1 MAGPALYSGQFPTD
15 EGNMAGH
22 IRRRTI
28 ASNLDKIGEHTLL
41 EKIASGMTMAGL
53 ARELGISN
61 LSLYHWIKKDPD
73 RQERFAQ
80 ARAIA
85 ADQWAEE
92 CLDIADQADGVS
104 ANADRLKIETRKW
117 LAGVTSP
124 DKYRAAPT
132 QANVQVNV
140 NQMHL
145 DALKQLNLG
154 GDDKPAVEVEVTAPI
169 KQIGSSNL
177 DADDLPDPYGDDAD
191 DILG

>member
-1 MAGPALYSGQFPTD
+1 
-15 EGNMAGH
+15 MAGH
-22 IRRRTI
+22 IKRRTI

-53 ARELGISN
+53 AKELRISN

-92 CLDIADQADGVS
+92 CLDIADQADSVS

-124 DKYRAAPT
+124 DKYKSAPAA
-132 QANVQVNV
+132 AVQVNV
-140 NQMHL
+140 NQLHL
-145 DALKQLNLG
+145 DALRQLNLG
-154 GDDKPAVEVEVTAPI
+154 TDTSSPIIEVSSAPI
-169 KQIGSSNL
+169 KQVGSHNL
-177 DADDLPDPYGDDAD
+177 DADDLPDPFGDE
-191 DILG
+191 

>member
-1 MAGPALYSGQFPTD
+1 
-15 EGNMAGH
+15 MAGH

-53 ARELGISN
+53 AKELGISN

-73 RQERFAQ
+73 RQDRFAQ
-80 ARAIA
+80 ARSIA

-117 LAGVTSP
+117 LAGVTNP
-124 DKYRAAPT
+124 DKYRAAPA
-132 QANVQVNV
+132 QAAVQVNV

-145 DALKQLNLG
+145 EALKQLNLG
-154 GDDKPAVEVEVTAPI
+154 QDAMPSIEVTVPV

-177 DADDLPDPYGDDAD
+177 DADDLPDPYGDQEWD
-191 DILG
+191 D